1 MNTSAFRVTVFE
13 DPCPKP
19 GQSMQERI
27 DRMVK
32 ESKRREREKEC
43 EK

>member
-1 MNTSAFRVTVFE
+1 MNVTVFE
-13 DPCPKP
+13 GPCPQP

-27 DRMVK
+27 DTMVK
-32 ESKRREREKEC
+32 EHKRRESEKEC

>member
-1 MNTSAFRVTVFE
+1 MNVTVFE
-13 DPCPKP
+13 DPCPQP

-32 ESKRREREKEC
+32 ESKHHKCEKERDQ
-43 EK
+43 